1 MMVRDYAL
9 QLAAVAAAAVMATMT
24 SAGRAQEATPSPQ
37 QQPPAAATPPATP
50 AAPTPK
56 AAEPAPPAAGNQL
69 PEVEVI
75 QKKQAEPKAAA
86 QKKTVAKK
94 QPIPATAPAAAPEAA
109 TAEQAIGENIQ
120 MSPLAG
126 SEIPRDK
133 VPSGI
138 STVSPSDI
146 SREALGQIPQV
157 LQQNVPGIIISDA
170 AGNPLRAEV
179 SYRGFDASPV
189 GGRAQGLAVYQN
201 GVRIN
206 EAFGDTV
213 NWDVIPASAIASM
226 TIVSNNPVFGLN
238 AIGGAVSIVMK
249 DGFNYHGAEI
259 DVLGGSFGRAQIFGQ
274 GGMQSGTAAAY
285 ISIEGVTDE
294 GFRDFSDSDIRRMY
308 ADIGLKGS
316 RAEFHLS
323 FTGADNNFGVTAAAP
338 EQLLAESWSRT
349 FTSPQ
354 QTDIEVLMPTL
365 SGSVKATDTLTFSGV
380 AYYRRLNSKVIDG
393 NLSDAEPCTSDP
405 TVLCINDEELTDV
418 NGTPVSTSAVDEP
431 IGSIERINTL
441 ANSYGGSLQAVEKM
455 RAFGRPNQFLVG
467 ASYDHGRVKY
477 NTSSE
482 LGTIGNKFV
491 VTGSGI
497 VLGGPNVGSS
507 EDTAPRDILTKNDY
521 VGVYFS
527 NTMDLT
533 DQFALTLGGRYNHA
547 TIKMTD
553 LTGNFD
559 ELNTTNKYER
569 FNPMVG
575 GTYKFFPAL
584 SIYGGYSEANRA
596 PTAAELGCADPDNEC
611 FIESFLTDDP
621 PLKQVISHTYEAG
634 FRGDGK
640 SYDGQSFNWSLG
652 YFRTLNTDDILS
664 VASGSVTGR
673 GYFLNAGD
681 TLRQGIELAAKYQN
695 SRWMFYGSYALV
707 NATFEDDLI
716 LPAPN
721 TPNGTEPCPDA
732 PGENC
737 NFVNSGDRMPGI
749 PRHRFKAGFEY
760 WLTPKW
766 KFGSDM
772 VAATDQIFFGDEA
785 NNNIPLPG
793 YVRFDLHS
801 SYDVTEHVQIYGLVK
816 NLFDQKYGLYGTYFD
831 TAEASEASTEGFEF
845 TDARTITPAQPFAA
859 YGGLKVK
866 F

>member
-1 MMVRDYAL
+1 M
-9 QLAAVAAAAVMATMT
+9 
-24 SAGRAQEATPSPQ
+24 
-37 QQPPAAATPPATP
+37 PPA
-50 AAPTPK
+50 
-56 AAEPAPPAAGNQL
+56 
-69 PEVEVI
+69 I
-75 QKKQAEPKAAA
+75 
-86 QKKTVAKK
+86 
-94 QPIPATAPAAAPEAA
+94 
-109 TAEQAIGENIQ
+109 
-120 MSPLAG
+120 
-126 SEIPRDK
+126 R
-133 VPSGI
+133 
-138 STVSPSDI
+138 
-146 SREALGQIPQV
+146 
-157 LQQNVPGIIISDA
+157 
-170 AGNPLRAEV
+170 LRAEV

-189 GGRAQGLAVYQN
+189 GGRAQGLAIYQN

-213 NWDVIPASAIASM
+213 NWDVIPSSAIESM

-238 AIGGAVSIVMK
+238 AIGGAISIVMK
-249 DGFNYHGAEI
+249 DGFNYHGAEV
-259 DVLGGSFGRAQIFGQ
+259 DVLGGSFGRAQVFGQ
-274 GGMQSGTAAAY
+274 AGMQSGTAAAY

-354 QTDIEVLMPTL
+354 NTDIEVLMPTL

-393 NLSDAEPCTSDP
+393 NLTEVEPCDPADPDGPLCLDGDPVVDTSG
-405 TVLCINDEELTDV
+405 
-418 NGTPVSTSAVDEP
+418 NGITGAQAGGEP
-431 IGSIERINTL
+431 LGSIERINTL

-455 RAFGRPNQFLVG
+455 RVLGRPNQFLVG

-482 LGTIGNKFV
+482 IGTVGNKFV

-497 VLGGPNVGSS
+497 VLGGPDVGG
-507 EDTAPRDILTKNDY
+507 DDDVAPRNLLTENDY

-533 DQFALTLGGRYNHA
+533 DEFALTLGGRYNHA

-553 LTGNFD
+553 LTGYLP

-575 GTYKFFPAL
+575 GTYKFAPLL
-584 SIYGGYSEANRA
+584 SLYGGYSEANRA

-634 FRGDGK
+634 LRGNTK
-640 SYDGQSFNWSLG
+640 SYDGQKLDWSFG

-673 GYFLNAGD
+673 GFFLNAGD
-681 TLRQGIELAAKYQN
+681 TLRQGLELQARYQN
-695 SRWMFYGSYALV
+695 SKLMVYGAYALV

-721 TPNGTEPCPDA
+721 TPSGTEPCPDA
-732 PGENC
+732 PTENC
-737 NFVNSGDRMPGI
+737 NFVQSGDRMPGI

-766 KFGSDM
+766 KFGSDL

-793 YVRFDLHS
+793 YVRIDLHS
-801 SYDVTEHVQIYGLVK
+801 SYDITENIQIYGLMK
-816 NLFDQKYGLYGTYFD
+816 NVFNQRYGLYGTYFD
-831 TAEASEASTEGFEF
+831 TEEASEASTEGFEF
-845 TDARTITPAQPFAA
+845 TDPRTITPALPLAA